1 MKLSQRVTNLEPS
14 VTLAATAKAKELKA
28 QGLDVISL
36 TVGEP
41 DFTTPENIEQAA
53 IDGIKSGKVSF
64 IPLQAEHLS

>member
-41 DFTTPENIEQAA
+41 DFTTRRISSKLRLKESRAEWL
-53 IDGIKSGKVSF
+53 VS
-64 IPLQAEHLS
+64 ILLPAVHQN

>member
-36 TVGEP
+36 TV
-41 DFTTPENIEQAA
+41 
-53 IDGIKSGKVSF
+53 
-64 IPLQAEHLS
+64 

>member
-41 DFTTPENIEQAA
+41 D
-53 IDGIKSGKVSF
+53 
-64 IPLQAEHLS
+64 LQHRRILNKPRLTGSKAEK